1 MCEIL
6 SNIPKL
12 DRIRYLTSHPID
24 IDNTLIKTHKNNR
37 KLMPFLHLPIQSGS
51 DKILQCMNRN
61 HSRKFYIDLTSKIKS
76 EVKDIAFSSDF
87 IVGYP
92 GETDQDFQDTL
103 DVIEKV
109 KFASSYSFIYSKR
122 PGTTASIK
130 KKAVDESKAM
140 KRLEKIQKLLN
151 SQQKKFN
158 ESFIDN
164 TVEILITGRGKKNN
178 QFVGRTPHLQPVHI
192 FSKYN
197 VIGEMMKVKIKNL
210 TSFSFHGEL
219 IG

>member
-1 MCEIL
+1 
-6 SNIPKL
+6 
-12 DRIRYLTSHPID
+12 
-24 IDNTLIKTHKNNR
+24 
-37 KLMPFLHLPIQSGS
+37 MPFLHLPIQSGS
-51 DKILQCMNRN
+51 DKILKSMNRN
-61 HSRKFYIDLTSKIKS
+61 HSRKFYIDLISKIKS

-103 DVIEKV
+103 DLIEKV
-109 KFASSYSFIYSKR
+109 KFASSYSFIYSVR
-122 PGTTASIK
+122 PGTPASIK
-130 KKAVDESKAM
+130 TKAVDESKAM
-140 KRLEKIQKLLN
+140 KRLDKIQRLLN
-151 SQQKKFN
+151 FQQKEFN
-158 ESFIDN
+158 ESFIED

-178 QFVGRTPHLQPVHI
+178 QFVGRTPHLQPVHF